1 MAIQIVR
8 NENNEIT
15 TGNLCVF
22 NGKTKRKMYC
32 ISHYYRWLNLIPLEG
47 VDIRDFVDS
56 LRLTI
61 DGVEKT
67 LNIYD
72 EERGWVEWIEGSSN
86 IEFNEEKAML
96 HVEDSTSFTICSTY
110 NFTYNEMP
118 M

>member
-1 MAIQIVR
+1 MTIQIVR

-22 NGKTKRKMYC
+22 NGKTKRKIYC
-32 ISHYYRWLNLIPLEG
+32 VTYSWRWLNLMPSEG

-61 DGVEKT
+61 DGVDKT
-67 LNIYD
+67 INVYD
-72 EERGWVEWIEGSSN
+72 EERGWEVWIEGGN
-86 IEFNEEKAML
+86 NVEFTEEKAML
-96 HVEDSTSFTICSTY
+96 HVEDSTLFTICSTY
-110 NFTYNEMP
+110 DFTHSEMP